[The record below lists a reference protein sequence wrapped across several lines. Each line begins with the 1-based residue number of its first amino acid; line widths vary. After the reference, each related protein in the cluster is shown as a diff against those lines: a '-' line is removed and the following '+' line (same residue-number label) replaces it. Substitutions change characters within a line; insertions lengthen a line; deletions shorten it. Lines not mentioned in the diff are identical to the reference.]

1 MRNENERSGRGGWQQ
16 WSEAKA
22 RRMLAAFARSGAD
35 ASAFAKSRGITTRR
49 IQYWSKRLAD
59 ETSVAFVPVPIPE
72 PTAARDALI
81 EIASGDVVVRLREGT
96 DVEYVAQLVVAIGG
110 RRAC

>member
-1 MRNENERSGRGGWQQ
+1 MRDQEKRQARGGWQQ

-22 RRMLAAFARSGAD
+22 RRMLAAFARSGAS

-49 IQYWSKRLAD
+49 IQYWSKRLGD
-59 ETSVAFVPVPIPE
+59 EASVEFVPVPIPG
-72 PTAARDALI
+72 PTAGRDARI
-81 EIASGDVVVRLREGT
+81 EIAAGDVVVRLREGT

-110 RRAC
+110 RHAC

>member
-22 RRMLAAFARSGAD
+22 RRMLAAFARSGAS

-49 IQYWSKRLAD
+49 IQYWSKRLGD
-59 ETSVAFVPVPIPE
+59 EASVEFVPVPIPE
-72 PTAARDALI
+72 PTAALDARI
-81 EIASGDVVVRLREGT
+81 EIAAGDVVVRLREGT